1 MTSLATPNAIKL
13 PGDDG
18 FFFAGPW
25 KQLRMFSFVH
35 IPFEC
40 GMVALGFLTTY
51 LGGFLPILP
60 LVGSS
65 IVGCKCCCTQN
76 AGKGMG
82 VTYIVLNSISFL
94 GSLGDFY
101 YLSLIKSWCDDWEA
115 AVVHH
120 EAARSYCDIID
131 AGIAFA
137 GICFVLR
144 FISIILAA
152 RVVCCRPPEWNS
164 VTQPQTQQV
173 ELGLPVAKVVEK
185 R

>member
-1 MTSLATPNAIKL
+1 
-13 PGDDG
+13 
-18 FFFAGPW
+18 
-25 KQLRMFSFVH
+25 
-35 IPFEC
+35 
-40 GMVALGFLTTY
+40 
-51 LGGFLPILP
+51 
-60 LVGSS
+60 
-65 IVGCKCCCTQN
+65 
-76 AGKGMG
+76 MG
-82 VTYIVLNSISFL
+82 IAYIVLNSIAFL
-94 GSLGDFY
+94 GSLADFY
-101 YLSLIKSWCDDWEA
+101 LLSHIKDWCDVWEDHT
-115 AVVHH
+115 VHH

-144 FISIILAA
+144 FISIIMAA